1 MALADV
7 WKKVHRGIRRYAC
20 EQCGA
25 RFSRQDTLVR
35 YVRRILVFTVIIVHI
50 ANMLELVGMYQMG
63 ADVVGDSATLPGGLG
78 KVVLPAGTIY
88 HKRGSSGSKPLNG
101 EAHTTDT

>member
-1 MALADV
+1 M
-7 WKKVHRGIRRYAC
+7 WKKVHRGIRKYAC

-35 YVRRILVFTVIIVHI
+35 YVRGIPVFAVMTMHI
-50 ANMLELVGMYQMG
+50 ADMLELVDMHQMD
-63 ADVVGDSATLPGGLG
+63 ADVVGDSVTLPGEPE
-78 KVVLPAGTIY
+78 KVILPADTVY

-101 EAHTTDT
+101 EAHATDT